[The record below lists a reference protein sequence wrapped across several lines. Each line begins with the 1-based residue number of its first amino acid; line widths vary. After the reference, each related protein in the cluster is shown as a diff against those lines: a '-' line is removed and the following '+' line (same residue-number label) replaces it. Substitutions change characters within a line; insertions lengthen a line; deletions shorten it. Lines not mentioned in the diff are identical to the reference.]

1 MNRRKR
7 TGLAMLYVLV
17 VIALVGGA
25 MYLLTDACGTMA
37 FETRQMYVD
46 ACARNLTASGL
57 AWGRRLKVGSP
68 GADLPARSLDAEP
81 LAIPGAELHVT
92 LRGAEAT
99 VSVSCR
105 QGRRLVTRRETH
117 RLE

>member
-25 MYLLTDACGTMA
+25 VYLLTDACGTMA

-57 AWGRRLKVGSP
+57 AWARRLKVGSP
-68 GADLPARSLDAEP
+68 GADVPARSLDAGL

-92 LRGAEAT
+92 IRGAEAT

-105 QGRRLVTRRETH
+105 RGRRLVTRRETH
-117 RLE
+117 PLE